1 LRFHR
6 IIALFI
12 RHIYLYRRSLP
23 RLMEVFY
30 WPLLDLLVWG
40 FITVY
45 LSQFRQSLPGFITF
59 LIGALILWDI
69 LFRSH
74 QGISVSFLEDV
85 WSKNLLNL
93 FASSLSPVE
102 YILSLMLVSVAKLI
116 IVTAVMAALA
126 WVFYSFN
133 IFVIG
138 ISLVP
143 FVFNLIVMGWAIG
156 IITTGLI
163 LRLGQEAEVLAW
175 ALGFLFMPVSAV
187 FYPVSVLPPALQSIA
202 HYIPASY
209 VFEGMRSVIAAGGF
223 PLKELLWSSGLN
235 AIYIILAF
243 LFFNLNFKYVKR
255 KGLLVRIG
263 E

>member
-1 LRFHR
+1 MRFHR

-12 RHIYLYRRSLP
+12 RHIYLYKRSLP

-69 LFRSH
+69 LFRSY

-133 IFVIG
+133 IFLIG

-156 IITTGLI
+156 IILLGL
-163 LRLGQEAEVLAW
+163 
-175 ALGFLFMPVSAV
+175 S
-187 FYPVSVLPPALQSIA
+187 
-202 HYIPASY
+202 
-209 VFEGMRSVIAAGGF
+209 
-223 PLKELLWSSGLN
+223 
-235 AIYIILAF
+235 
-243 LFFNLNFKYVKR
+243 
-255 KGLLVRIG
+255 
-263 E
+263 